1 MLLRRVIAHFRK
13 QEWTA
18 IALDFLIVVVGIL
31 LAFQITEWNEARK
44 DRLRE
49 GVYLTRI
56 AVELDESIASIRDA
70 IRLAEQRGTLG
81 ELLIR
86 AADDPDVVRA
96 DPGRFVFALLKG
108 GYTYSPDI
116 RGHTFEEIKSV
127 GALGVLRDEQVRFEL
142 TEFYT
147 RVSSTAQWNY
157 LREVRQTEFTRRAAG
172 ILTLAQIEHVA
183 PSNEIPELAEDEALA
198 AHARMMER
206 PAFIEWLPFV
216 AYRGDELDVYSSWLK
231 SAENLRSR
239 IRMTPGFEGS
249 EFEVERP

>member
-1 MLLRRVIAHFRK
+1 MILRRIIRHFRK

-49 GVYLTRI
+49 GVYLNRI
-56 AVELDESIASIRDA
+56 AVELDESIASIEDA
-70 IRLAEQRGTLG
+70 ISLAEQRAVLG
-81 ELLIR
+81 ELLVR

-96 DPGRFVFALLKG
+96 DPGRFVFARLKG

-147 RVSSTAQWNY
+147 RVSSSAQWNY
-157 LREVRQTEFTRRAAG
+157 LREIRQTEYTSRAAG
-172 ILTLAQIEHVA
+172 ILTLAQIEQVA
-183 PSNEIPELAEDEALA
+183 PSNEIPEIGEDEALA

-206 PAFIEWLPFV
+206 PAFIERLPIV
-216 AYRGDELDVYSSWLK
+216 AYRGDELDVYSSWLE

-249 EFEVERP
+249 EFEAGK

>member
-1 MLLRRVIAHFRK
+1 M
-13 QEWTA
+13 
-18 IALDFLIVVVGIL
+18 
-31 LAFQITEWNEARK
+31 
-44 DRLRE
+44 
-49 GVYLTRI
+49 
-56 AVELDESIASIRDA
+56 
-70 IRLAEQRGTLG
+70 
-81 ELLIR
+81 
-86 AADDPDVVRA
+86 
-96 DPGRFVFALLKG
+96 
-108 GYTYSPDI
+108 
-116 RGHTFEEIKSV
+116 

-147 RVSSTAQWNY
+147 RVGSSAQWNY

-172 ILTLAQIEHVA
+172 ILTLAQIEQVA

-239 IRMTPGFEGS
+239 IRMTPGFDGPEL
-249 EFEVERP
+249 EADQP

>member
-1 MLLRRVIAHFRK
+1 MILRRVISHFRN

-49 GVYLTRI
+49 GVYLNRI
-56 AVELDESIASIRDA
+56 AVELDESIASIEDA
-70 IRLAEQRGTLG
+70 IQLAERRAELG
-81 ELLIR
+81 ELLIQ
-86 AADDPDVVRA
+86 AADNPGVVRA

-108 GYTYSPDI
+108 GYTYSPNI

-127 GALGVLRDEQVRFEL
+127 GDLGVLRDEQLRFDL

-147 RVSSTAQWNY
+147 RVSSTAQWDY
-157 LREVRQTEFTRRAAG
+157 LREIRQTEYTRRAAG
-172 ILTLAQIEHVA
+172 ILTLEQIQRVA
-183 PSNEIPELAEDEALA
+183 PATEVPEMTVEEALA
-198 AHARMMER
+198 THARMMER

-216 AYRGDELDVYSSWLK
+216 AYRGDDLDAYSSWLE
-231 SAENLRSR
+231 SAENLKSR
-239 IRMTPGFEGS
+239 LQLTQGFEGS
-249 EFEVERP
+249 EYEAGE